1 MSPFSAPVKCRSSG
15 FCVIVAAEES
25 LAEADAW
32 LEAAMTDWENNAE
45 KRGVADDL
53 LAFKEWV
60 GRSRNFFPKRRM
72 PQILEDKV
80 LNGLHATDPRGRGN
94 MPANH

>member
-1 MSPFSAPVKCRSSG
+1 MSPFSVAPVKCRSSG

-25 LAEADAW
+25 LAGADAW

-53 LAFKEWV
+53 LAFREC
-60 GRSRNFFPKRRM
+60 FFKAS
-72 PQILEDKV
+72 D
-80 LNGLHATDPRGRGN
+80 AADPRG
-94 MPANH
+94 